1 MKYRKR
7 KDTVR
12 RGIIMLFRKKSRM
25 NKMLA
30 TFLAMTMLCSME
42 TATAFGGQINDA
54 ESIVE
59 AAENFDVTVTDEN
72 GEVVEDSDISLVP
85 VDEEDSV
92 IEEAIAEESEITE
105 EVAQEV
111 AANDDVEIKMVSD
124 NTISLNAIPSAAYG
138 RDNTLEVQNFKA
150 TLNANYQVKLT
161 WKKPKNAKGKVYY
174 YVYKMN
180 ADGTFDDDKPLAGD
194 RITTTSWVDKHPEKG
209 PMVYMIRP
217 EGLDKIT
224 DREGFGYNSY
234 AIPAPV
240 LVGLRRGE
248 SKTGNIND
256 INIDIDYADLL
267 VSENAINYSAYRG
280 YMVKKGKKKVVEY
293 DPVDSKFLVQTHDG
307 IDMKPFFK
315 KSDVIKPIDRITDT
329 ESTEIDYA
337 ELTYYKLHAEVKVN
351 DHELGEVS
359 VKSTSK
365 EAKVTPYERA
375 PRHVTAQRITGSTVF
390 LSWEDMTGNYGKLR
404 ESDRLDEEDYY
415 QLYYSLNGGAL
426 KAYKKLKVEDLPIV
440 DTISANSADFVPYEK
455 YEKEL
460 HIDKNGHYST
470 YCVCTGLKA
479 NGNYTFYVAPVRLK
493 KTGAK
498 GISNTILTEM
508 NDITNLEVTQ
518 PEASAFTVQ
527 WDKVEG
533 AASYKLYYRACDTLA
548 EAQTMAAKWQ
558 SEVWE
563 TEADFDKYKDGVN
576 NGNRYREVKVNQ
588 PSKGTTVSYKHKK
601 LEVGDYYAYKVVAIY
616 PKTVKQLDKNPITNL
631 FRDNKIKTNINTD
644 AEVVRLATPVVKVKE
659 SNGKVTFSWAKV
671 KGAERYVITYD
682 YYDQGEKYKEWSAEE
697 GQYNLTLKDS
707 TAGRESIDTNS
718 YEYKKLPIGRGASIQ
733 VKAYTGSENDNIETS
748 SRVSKISSGY
758 SRPNKPKSILAEFNN
773 SVTGPLLTINSE
785 YTAAELSDTI
795 LGYKILRSYTG
806 KKYTTINENF
816 HSGTYAQKITWP
828 DEDVLGEGKTVYYRI
843 YSVATYKGLNP
854 DDKDNQVLSKNYTE
868 IKYCK
873 PSSVSRENIKLAE
886 NDKAKDY
893 KLSFKPKDT
902 TVKGILKWAVSKK
915 SDSTASGDITYIDD
929 YSKSTQSVKSPNGV
943 IKVTVYGNKT
953 EFESKIKIEP
963 LKVGKAYIHATTLNG
978 KECTFKVE
986 VKRDEVEEGGG
997 DGKIIVLDP
1006 GHGGK
1011 DSGTTYNGLKEA
1023 EINYKISKYTK
1034 SYIEGHSKIKVYLTR
1049 DSGEY
1054 KEIKDRVKYAKGKG
1068 ATAIISQHINS
1079 GSGTGCECY
1088 YSIDGTGS
1096 GLAKTMCSYT
1106 KDVVGSSRG
1115 AKTRKG
1121 DNGDYYG
1128 IIRYARSSSSE
1139 YGGKAITGV
1148 IMENA
1153 FIQNDYNKLDS
1164 DSDLKAIAE
1173 ANAKAIIDYYS

>member
-1 MKYRKR
+1 
-7 KDTVR
+7 
-12 RGIIMLFRKKSRM
+12 MLFRKKSRM

-111 AANDDVEIKMVSD
+111 AANNDVEIKMVSK
-124 NTISLNAIPSAAYG
+124 NAISLNAIPSASYG

-161 WKKPKNAKGKVYY
+161 WKKPKNARGKVYY

-180 ADGTFDDDKPLAGD
+180 VDGTFDDDKPLAGD

-224 DREGFGYNSY
+224 EREGFGYNSY

-256 INIDIDYADLL
+256 INIDIDYADLR
-267 VSENAINYSAYRG
+267 VSENAINYRVERG
-280 YMVKKGKKKVVEY
+280 YMVKQGKKKKVEY
-293 DPVDSKFLVQTHDG
+293 DWVDPKFLAQTHDG

-315 KSDVIKPIDRITDT
+315 KSDVPKPIDRITDMD
-329 ESTEIDYA
+329 STEIDYA
-337 ELTYYKLHAEVKVN
+337 ELTYYKLYAEVIVD

-375 PRHVTAQRITGSTVF
+375 PRNVKAQRITGSTVF

-498 GISNTILTEM
+498 GISNTVLTEM

-548 EAQTMAAKWQ
+548 EAQTMAAQWQ
-558 SEVWE
+558 SEVWK

-601 LEVGDYYAYKVVAIY
+601 LEVGEYYAYKVVAIY
-616 PKTVKQLDKNPITNL
+616 PKTVKQLDKNPIKNL

-644 AEVVRLATPVVKVKE
+644 AEVVRLSTPVITVKE
-659 SNGKVTFSWAKV
+659 GNGKVVFTWKKV
-671 KGAERYVITYD
+671 KGAERYKVIYD
-682 YYDQGEKYKEWSAEE
+682 FYDQGESHKIWSATEQ
-697 GQYNLTLKDS
+697 QYNLDVNSS
-707 TAGRESIDTNS
+707 TAGSMPITTTTFDTLDKNI
-718 YEYKKLPIGRGASIQ
+718 KVPIGRGVSIQ
-733 VKAYTGSENDNIETS
+733 VRAYTGSENTEIETS
-748 SRVSKISSGY
+748 SRLSKIVSGY
-758 SRPNKPKSILAEFNN
+758 SRPNKPKSVVAEFNN
-773 SVTGPLLTINSE
+773 SVVGPLLTINSE
-785 YTAAELSDTI
+785 YSATQLGDTI
-795 LGYKILRSYTG
+795 LGYRILRSYTG
-806 KKYTTINENF
+806 KKYTTIEENF
-816 HSGTYAQKITWP
+816 HSGTYAQRITWP
-828 DEDVLGEGKTVYYRI
+828 DNDVLDEGKTVYYRI
-843 YSVATYKGLNP
+843 YSVATYKGLDP
-854 DDKDNQVLSKNYTE
+854 DVKDNQVRSKNYIE
-868 IKYCK
+868 VKFCK
-873 PSSVSRENIKLAE
+873 PSSVSGKNIELTE

-893 KLSFKPKDT
+893 KLSFKPSGT
-902 TVKGILKWAVSKK
+902 TVKGILKWSVSNK
-915 SDSTASGDITYIDD
+915 SDSAETEISDFT
-929 YSKSTQSVKSPNGV
+929 KSNPSVKSANGV
-943 IKVTVYGNKT
+943 IKITAYGNKT
-953 EFESKIKIEP
+953 EFQPKIKIEP

-986 VKRDEVEEGGG
+986 VKREEVEEGGG
-997 DGKIIVLDP
+997 DGKIVVLDP

-1034 SYIEGHSKIKVYLTR
+1034 SYIENHSKIKVHITR

-1054 KEIKDRVKYAKGKG
+1054 KDIKDRVKYAKSKG